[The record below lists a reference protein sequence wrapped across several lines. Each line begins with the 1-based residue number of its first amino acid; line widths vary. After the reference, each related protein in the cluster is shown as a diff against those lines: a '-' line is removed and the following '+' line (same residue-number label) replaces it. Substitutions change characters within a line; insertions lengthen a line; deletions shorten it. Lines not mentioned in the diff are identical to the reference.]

1 MIEERELIGRPIVVG
16 LDDSGT
22 AQRALRTAVGL
33 ARALRSELVVVSAYR
48 RVPRGREL
56 HAIGRD
62 APSDVAWRVQANSAV
77 RSLLDDA
84 REQAEAAGIPI
95 ACVARE
101 GPPARVIVDV
111 AAETD
116 AGLVIVGNRGMR
128 GARRPSDSV
137 PGTVAERASC
147 SVLIVDTVS
156 AAAA

>member
-1 MIEERELIGRPIVVG
+1 MIERELIGRPIVVG

-33 ARALRSELVVVSAYR
+33 ARALGSELVVVSAYR
-48 RVPRGREL
+48 RVRDREL
-56 HAIGRD
+56 HAIQRD
-62 APSDVAWRVQANSAV
+62 VPSGVAWRVQPNSAV
-77 RSLLDDA
+77 RGLLDDA

-111 AAETD
+111 AAETN

-128 GARRPSDSV
+128 GARRPRDSV

>member
-1 MIEERELIGRPIVVG
+1 MIERELIGRPIVVG

-33 ARALRSELVVVSAYR
+33 ARALGSELVVVSAYR
-48 RVPRGREL
+48 RVRDREL
-56 HAIGRD
+56 HAIQRD
-62 APSDVAWRVQANSAV
+62 VPSGVAWRVQPNSAGA
-77 RSLLDDA
+77 SLLDDA

-101 GPPARVIVDV
+101 GPPARVIVEV

-116 AGLVIVGNRGMR
+116 AGLVIVGNHGMR
-128 GARRPSDSV
+128 GARRPGDSV

-147 SVLIVDTVS
+147 SVLIVDTAS
-156 AAAA
+156 ATAA